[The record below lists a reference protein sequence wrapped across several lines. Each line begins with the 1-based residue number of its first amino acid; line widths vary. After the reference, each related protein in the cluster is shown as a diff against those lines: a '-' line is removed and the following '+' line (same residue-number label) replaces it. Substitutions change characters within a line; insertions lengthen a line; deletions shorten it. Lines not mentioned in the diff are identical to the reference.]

1 VSAPAGVAAPDTDRV
16 SEPPEVRTT
25 GSRLVYANRWLR
37 LREDAIVRGD
47 GASGLY
53 SVVEKRDFAIVIPLH
68 EDRTMTLVEQYRYP
82 IGMRRMEFPQ
92 GSSHRP
98 LGGAELAAAELAEE
112 TGLRARELRM
122 LGRLHHAPGYSTQ
135 GCLVFA
141 ATGLTQGEQR
151 LDPEEHGL
159 TVHRISRAEFE
170 RRVRRG
176 EITDCASIA
185 AYGLLHLAEPR

>member
-1 VSAPAGVAAPDTDRV
+1 M
-16 SEPPEVRTT
+16 SEPPEVRAT

-37 LREDAIVRGD
+37 LREDTIVRGD
-47 GASGLY
+47 GAAGVY

-68 EDRTMTLVEQYRYP
+68 EDQTVTLVEQYRYP

-98 LGGAELAAAELAEE
+98 LGPAELAAAELAEE
-112 TGLRARELRM
+112 TGLRARQMRM
-122 LGRLHHAPGYSTQ
+122 VGRLHHAYGYSTQ
-135 GCLVFA
+135 GCLVFV

-159 TVHRISRAEFE
+159 TVHRIGRDEFE
-170 RRVRRG
+170 RRVRHG
-176 EITDCASIA
+176 EITDCASVA
-185 AYGLLHLAEPR
+185 SYGLLALAGPD